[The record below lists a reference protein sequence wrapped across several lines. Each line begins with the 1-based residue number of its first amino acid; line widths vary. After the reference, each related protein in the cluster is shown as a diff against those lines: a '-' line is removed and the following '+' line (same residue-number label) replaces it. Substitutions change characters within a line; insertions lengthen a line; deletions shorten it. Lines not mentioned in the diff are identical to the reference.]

1 MKANELRVSNLVI
14 SNNQKYRPDKFGKIC
29 VVTAIDTNRPKI
41 EQYSGVSCTL
51 YVFDDEYQDTFGQ
64 MIEFIQPIPL
74 TPEWHIRFGAKRNGF
89 NDFVYQVSD
98 IKTISFS
105 GDYVFMRDFD
115 IDINAPGMTDNIC
128 TLWNN
133 DIRKRSMYVHEWQ
146 NMWNIMTG
154 TELTLT
160 EKPTK

>member
-1 MKANELRVSNLVI
+1 MKANELRHKNLVNYHGKAI
-14 SNNQKYRPDKFGKIC
+14 EVFGVLGNVIYYNDGKCHDSNIGDYIAF
-29 VVTAIDTNRPKI
+29 
-41 EQYSGVSCTL
+41 E
-51 YVFDDEYQDTFGQ
+51 
-64 MIEFIQPIPL
+64 PIPL

-128 TLWNN
+128 VLWNN